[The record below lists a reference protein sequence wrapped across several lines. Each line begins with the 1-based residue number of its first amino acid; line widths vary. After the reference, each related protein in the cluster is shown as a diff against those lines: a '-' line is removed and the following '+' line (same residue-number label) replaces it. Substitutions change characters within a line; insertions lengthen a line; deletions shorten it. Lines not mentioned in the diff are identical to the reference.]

1 MKIFGWRRLHR
12 IVALIILLPLIIVS
26 VTGIVLLVRNQFEFL
41 QPATVKSEP
50 VSGSQLLTF
59 ESIAEEFG
67 KDKIEQIIYRP
78 GRNSM
83 VVRLNDDTEVQIH
96 PQTGDVLKTAKRRT
110 NFIIELHQG
119 SWMGAFGQ
127 LGVHMITGF
136 GLFFLIIS
144 GIIIYPF
151 KRKRV

>member
-127 LGVHMITGF
+127 LGVHMITGL